1 MVGSVVGGAVVG
13 GAVVGGAVVGGVGA
27 DVATGGGVVTVCDEI
42 SSDEVQAAAQRA
54 KPRRR
59 AGVRAVFTTL
69 SMGSTTQCAEKIPL
83 RGSSTTLRRIWFV
96 TRTELVPKG
105 MPVAPSVVLRS
116 IAERSPLGFFRRL
129 ATLLLASTLVM
140 LLAGTALASI
150 DASRPMM
157 AQVSAERSWVPGD
170 APDLSFVVA
179 DALIEGS
186 IDPVITA
193 SVAPSLAEVPGVTA
207 VAIDVIDNG
216 RVALHVSLADPA
228 ASATIDAVERTADRL
243 LDGKQVSVG
252 GRAAIDR
259 DLLDRLNRGALIA
272 VIPVI
277 VLLGLVVAAS
287 VGPKLGVAAASVVAL
302 ASGLGGMFGARVAG
316 TFDGTLAS
324 TAIPAVFVAVLVSC
338 VLTFRLLDWF
348 RHPQGTDQADII
360 RNAVRHLLPETGLLF
375 GGLVATAIVMELT
388 SPGRASSTVVAAGG
402 IIATIVTL
410 ASLPAILATLP
421 PVPNDD
427 EYRLFRLPT
436 PDGRDFPL
444 PVLAGFACFLL
455 ALGLFATRAPSDT
468 LLDGDAL
475 PSGEASRR
483 VAEQLVQSGGDPT
496 DAIVASIATTET
508 DAVSLD
514 GWASS
519 VSEIPTVGW
528 VETSNGRYVD
538 GALVIAGTTPER
550 FVADDTTFAIV
561 SPMVSGRSNAALQ
574 LVAEIEETSAAA
586 AFIPELAGVPVD
598 AADTASAATSGLWVL
613 VLMLALTGGLA
624 VYFLLSDIF
633 LAAVTVGLR
642 LLGTAASLGVYS
654 LLTSDVSGSELQVLA
669 LVVNVGVG
677 LFEIGFLRRI
687 SIGLAESG
695 SPDVLVGDALRRE
708 GRAAMFGLGVTA
720 LVGLAFLSSEIAVER
735 ALGVA
740 VAVGVTIELL
750 VGMWLL
756 RPVVQGERAAGIKRA
771 RSTTL
776 LKASLPERSARL
788 LDAPESLVDSD
799 IAPEWRRVVG
809 GLLRAEFDCQ
819 ADPATAEL
827 ASVFVEETPLF
838 EEVSNHNARLIQT
851 GLRVQGDG
859 PKLRALDV
867 VNTSSPIAISVT
879 VEHPRR
885 YLIDASDRQIG
896 QRNPELRE
904 GMLWLM
910 QDPSGRYRIA
920 EAIDLGEAEPAIEPA
935 VDLTQSRRSTDV
947 PMVASE
953 LTADVTS
960 TVG

>member
-1 MVGSVVGGAVVG
+1 
-13 GAVVGGAVVGGVGA
+13 
-27 DVATGGGVVTVCDEI
+27 
-42 SSDEVQAAAQRA
+42 
-54 KPRRR
+54 
-59 AGVRAVFTTL
+59 
-69 SMGSTTQCAEKIPL
+69 
-83 RGSSTTLRRIWFV
+83 
-96 TRTELVPKG
+96 
-105 MPVAPSVVLRS
+105 
-116 IAERSPLGFFRRL
+116 
-129 ATLLLASTLVM
+129 
-140 LLAGTALASI
+140 
-150 DASRPMM
+150 M
-157 AQVSAERSWVPGD
+157 AQVTTERSWVPGD

-179 DALIEGS
+179 DALVDGGV
-186 IDPVITA
+186 DPVITE

-207 VAIDVIDNG
+207 VAVDVIDNG
-216 RVALHVSLADPA
+216 RVALHVSLVDGAP
-228 ASATIDAVERTADRL
+228 SATLDAVELTADRL

-259 DLLDRLNRGALIA
+259 DVLDRLNRGALLA

-287 VGPKLGVAAASVVAL
+287 VGIKLGAAAAGVVAL
-302 ASGLGGMFGARVAG
+302 ASGLGGVFGARVAG
-316 TFDGTLAS
+316 SFDGTLAS

-348 RHPQGTDQADII
+348 RHPQGEDQADTI
-360 RNAVRHLLPETGLLF
+360 RLSIRHLLPEAGLLF

-388 SPGRASSTVVAAGG
+388 GPGRASSTVVAAGG
-402 IIATIVTL
+402 IIAAIVTL
-410 ASLPAILATLP
+410 ASLPAILVTLP

-427 EYRLFRLPT
+427 DYRLFRLPT

-455 ALGLFATRAPSDT
+455 ALGLFAARAPSDN

-496 DAIVASIATTET
+496 DAIVASVASA
-508 DAVSLD
+508 DAAAAQDLDTWAGNVSQI
-514 GWASS
+514 S
-519 VSEIPTVGW
+519 TVGW
-528 VETSNGRYVD
+528 VETSTGRYVD
-538 GALVIAGTTPER
+538 GALTGQAPDPARFIAE
-550 FVADDTTFAIV
+550 DTTFAIV
-561 SPMVSGRSNAALQ
+561 SPLVSGRSNAALD
-574 LVAEIEETSAAA
+574 LVASIEAESATAGFA
-586 AFIPELAGVPVD
+586 PELAGVPVD
-598 AADTASAATSGLWVL
+598 AAEIAFSASSSLWVL

-624 VYFLLSDIF
+624 VYFLLSDLF
-633 LAAVTVGLR
+633 LASATVGLR

-654 LLTSDVSGSELQVLA
+654 ILTSDVSGSELQVLA

-687 SIGLAESG
+687 GIGLAEAG

-720 LVGLAFLSSEIAVER
+720 LVGLAFLSSEIAVGR
-735 ALGVA
+735 SLGVA
-740 VAVGVTIELL
+740 VAVGVVIELL

-756 RPVVQGERAAGIKRA
+756 RPVVQGERAAGIKRE
-771 RSTTL
+771 RSSL
-776 LKASLPERSARL
+776 LSSGRLPERSAVL
-788 LDAPESLVDSD
+788 LDAEPVAAVENDVE
-799 IAPEWRRVVG
+799 PEWRRIVG

-819 ADPATAEL
+819 AEPAVAEL
-827 ASVFVEETPLF
+827 ATVFVEETPLF

-859 PKLRALDV
+859 PKLRSLEV

-885 YLIDASDRQIG
+885 YLVDMNDRQIG
-896 QRNPELRE
+896 QRSPEIRE
-904 GMLWLM
+904 GMVWLM

-920 EAIDLGEAEPAIEPA
+920 EAIDLGEAEVV
-935 VDLTQSRRSTDV
+935 VDLDVNLNRRSTDV
-947 PMVASE
+947 PAEIEAEAGSAV
-953 LTADVTS
+953 L
-960 TVG
+960 

>member
-1 MVGSVVGGAVVG
+1 
-13 GAVVGGAVVGGVGA
+13 
-27 DVATGGGVVTVCDEI
+27 
-42 SSDEVQAAAQRA
+42 
-54 KPRRR
+54 
-59 AGVRAVFTTL
+59 
-69 SMGSTTQCAEKIPL
+69 
-83 RGSSTTLRRIWFV
+83 
-96 TRTELVPKG
+96 
-105 MPVAPSVVLRS
+105 
-116 IAERSPLGFFRRL
+116 
-129 ATLLLASTLVM
+129 M

-157 AQVSAERSWVPGD
+157 AQATTDRSWVPGD

-179 DALIEGS
+179 DALVDGG
-186 IDPVITA
+186 IDPVITD

-207 VAIDVIDNG
+207 VAVDVIDNG
-216 RVALHVSLADPA
+216 RVALHVSLVDDVD
-228 ASATIDAVERTADRL
+228 SATIDAVERTADRL
-243 LDGKQVSVG
+243 LDGNQVSVG

-259 DLLDRLNRGALIA
+259 DVLDRLNRGALLA

-277 VLLGLVVAAS
+277 VLLGLVIAAS
-287 VGPKLGVAAASVVAL
+287 VGAKLGAAAAGVVAL

-348 RHPQGTDQADII
+348 RHPQGEDQAEVI
-360 RNAVRHLLPETGLLF
+360 RRAVRHLLPETGLLF
-375 GGLVATAIVMELT
+375 GGLVATAIVMEFT
-388 SPGRASSTVVAAGG
+388 GPGRASATVVAAGG

-410 ASLPAILATLP
+410 ASLPAILVTLP

-427 EYRLFRLPT
+427 DYRLFRLPS

-496 DAIVASIATTET
+496 DAIVASIET
-508 DAVSLD
+508 VDADEPSLD
-514 GWASS
+514 AWASS
-519 VSEIPTVGW
+519 VSEISTVGW
-528 VETSNGRYVD
+528 VETANGRYVD
-538 GALVIAGTTPER
+538 GGLVAVGSTPER

-561 SPMVSGRSNAALQ
+561 SPLVSGRSNAALE
-574 LVAEIEETSAAA
+574 LVAAIEAEGQET
-586 AFIPELAGVPVD
+586 AFAPELAGVPVE
-598 AADTASAATSGLWVL
+598 AFETASAASSGLWVL

-624 VYFLLSDIF
+624 VYFLLSDLF
-633 LAAVTVGLR
+633 LAVATIGLR
-642 LLGTAASLGVYS
+642 LLGTTASLGVYS
-654 LLTSDVSGSELQVLA
+654 ILSADVSGSELQILA

-687 SIGLAESG
+687 GVGLAESG

-720 LVGLAFLSSEIAVER
+720 LVGLAFLSSEVAMGR
-735 ALGVA
+735 SLGVA
-740 VAVGVTIELL
+740 VAVGVVIELL

-756 RPVVQGERAAGIKRA
+756 RPVVQGERAAGIR
-771 RSTTL
+771 RIRPSSIPEGFSPERL
-776 LKASLPERSARL
+776 VPERSLAKRAGRLARAT
-788 LDAPESLVDSD
+788 APVVPATGDTE
-799 IAPEWRRVVG
+799 PEWRRIVG

-819 ADPATAEL
+819 SAPTTAEL
-827 ASVFVEETPLF
+827 ASVFVEQTPLF
-838 EEVSNHNARLIQT
+838 EEVSNHNARLVQT

-885 YLIDASDRQIG
+885 YLIDAGDRQIG
-896 QRNPELRE
+896 QRSPEIRE
-904 GMLWLM
+904 GMIWLM

-920 EAIDLGEAEPAIEPA
+920 EAIDLGEAALVEPASSIA
-935 VDLTQSRRSTDV
+935 VDANRSLGRRSTDV
-947 PMVASE
+947 LVEVIVDVS
-953 LTADVTS
+953 ADVSNDVSS

>member
-1 MVGSVVGGAVVG
+1 
-13 GAVVGGAVVGGVGA
+13 
-27 DVATGGGVVTVCDEI
+27 
-42 SSDEVQAAAQRA
+42 
-54 KPRRR
+54 
-59 AGVRAVFTTL
+59 
-69 SMGSTTQCAEKIPL
+69 
-83 RGSSTTLRRIWFV
+83 
-96 TRTELVPKG
+96 
-105 MPVAPSVVLRS
+105 
-116 IAERSPLGFFRRL
+116 
-129 ATLLLASTLVM
+129 
-140 LLAGTALASI
+140 
-150 DASRPMM
+150 MM
-157 AQVSAERSWVPGD
+157 AQATAERSWVPGD

-179 DALIEGS
+179 DALVDGGV
-186 IDPVITA
+186 DPVITA
-193 SVAPSLAEVPGVTA
+193 SVAPSLAEIPGVTA
-207 VAIDVIDNG
+207 IAVDVIDNG
-216 RVALHVSLADPA
+216 RVALHVSLTDGAD
-228 ASATIDAVERTADRL
+228 SATLDAVERTADRL

-259 DLLDRLNRGALIA
+259 DVLDRLNRGALLA
-272 VIPVI
+272 VVPVI
-277 VLLGLVVAAS
+277 VLLGLVIAAS
-287 VGPKLGVAAASVVAL
+287 VGPKLGVTAAGVVAL
-302 ASGLGGMFGARVAG
+302 ASGLGAMFGGRAAG
-316 TFDGTLAS
+316 TFDGSLAS

-348 RHPQGTDQADII
+348 RHPQGEDQADVI
-360 RNAVRHLLPETGLLF
+360 RRAVLHLLPEAGLLF

-388 SPGRASSTVVAAGG
+388 GPGRASATVVAVGG
-402 IIATIVTL
+402 ITAAIVTL
-410 ASLPAILATLP
+410 ASLPAILVTLP

-427 EYRLFRLPT
+427 AYRLFRLPS

-455 ALGLFATRAPSDT
+455 ALGLFALRAPSDN

-496 DAIVASIATTET
+496 DAIVASMDSTSA
-508 DAVSLD
+508 DDRSLD
-514 GWASS
+514 AWASD
-519 VSEIPTVGW
+519 VSAIATVGW
-528 VETSNGRYVD
+528 VETANGRYVD
-538 GALVIAGTTPER
+538 GALTTPATTPER

-561 SPMVSGRSNAALQ
+561 SPLVSGRSNAALE
-574 LVAEIEETSAAA
+574 LVGTIEALSPSSQETGVFA
-586 AFIPELAGVPVD
+586 PELAGVAVD
-598 AADTASAATSGLWVL
+598 ARATASAASDGLWVL
-613 VLMLALTGGLA
+613 VVMLALTGGLA
-624 VYFLLSDIF
+624 VYFLLSDLF
-633 LAAVTVGLR
+633 LAAATVGLR

-654 LLTSDVSGSELQVLA
+654 ILSSDVSGSELQVLA

-687 SIGLAESG
+687 GIGLAEAG

-720 LVGLAFLSSEIAVER
+720 LVGLAFLSSEVAVGR
-735 ALGVA
+735 SLGVA
-740 VAVGVTIELL
+740 VAVGVVIELL

-756 RPVVQGERAAGIKRA
+756 RPVVQGERAAGIE
-771 RSTTL
+771 RSTPTR
-776 LKASLPERSARL
+776 ASLMPEGLMAERSSRFKRESAPVASTIE
-788 LDAPESLVDSD
+788 DAE
-799 IAPEWRRVVG
+799 PEWRRIVG

-819 ADPATAEL
+819 AEPASAEL

-838 EEVSNHNARLIQT
+838 EEVSNHNTRLIET

-885 YLIDASDRQIG
+885 YLLDANDRQIG

-904 GMLWLM
+904 GMVWLM

-920 EAIDLGEAEPAIEPA
+920 EAIDLGEAEVAVESAI
-935 VDLTQSRRSTDV
+935 DLSPSRRSTDISV
-947 PMVASE
+947 DSSIDISVDISD
-953 LTADVTS
+953 DVSS